1 MNGIFWKFGLL
12 MTVVGLSLAFEAWLT
27 SAERPEVMEAALAQL
42 HGDGGDTVRMEQM
55 HQTRSLRRL
64 GIAVVVG
71 LAALELIFIDLG
83 SWLNAAAS
91 KWVRSRGA
99 NPHPGPLAGSN
110 GIFTSLDNAL
120 NALNASDCTASTA
133 QPLIPSPSPRSTGE
147 KGAMLVLALAMLP
160 LTTGCWRP
168 FEPVELQTIS
178 PNEEA
183 FLLPLTEDVKK
194 QTSTNNEEYLKQNLV
209 YTKQVRIPQQWVPKG
224 YEYLGPNGKW
234 QNAAILVK
242 VDKSPVTREWTA
254 DPNSGTS
261 NKNEAIWVMTSDQ
274 VEFSTGWTCTARIAS
289 RDDAVRFLHN
299 YPNGSLKDVL
309 DTEVRGKLQA
319 TFGLEVTDQ
328 PMTKLRQEATPHI
341 LRTTKDVCDF
351 FKDRGVTITNL
362 GITGGFIYKDKSIM
376 DTMVRVFNAE
386 QEKAIATAG
395 FMAQEETNKAVFA
408 EAEGRAKALIM
419 SKQAEADSI
428 KLVADAK
435 GYEIDKAKMD
445 SEMYVLLKRLEI
457 ERDKLQKW
465 DGRFPTYFLG
475 AAKTPDMLLQM
486 PVAGE

>member
-1 MNGIFWKFGLL
+1 MNGMFWKIGLL
-12 MTVVGLSLAFEAWLT
+12 ASIIGLSLAFESWIT
-27 SAERPEVMEAALAQL
+27 TAELPAVMDAALAQL
-42 HGDGGDTVRMEQM
+42 DGGADETIHIERM
-55 HQTRSLRRL
+55 HQFRALRRTAI
-64 GIAVVVG
+64 GIV
-71 LAALELIFIDLG
+71 AALAVLELVFHDLG
-83 SWLNAAAS
+83 SWFTSGAS
-91 KWVRSRGA
+91 KWVTVKSMAGKSMTGKKA
-99 NPHPGPLAGSN
+99 TAALGLLAVLP
-110 GIFTSLDNAL
+110 FT
-120 NALNASDCTASTA
+120 
-133 QPLIPSPSPRSTGE
+133 
-147 KGAMLVLALAMLP
+147 V
-160 LTTGCWRP
+160 GCWRP
-168 FEPVELQTIS
+168 FEPVQLETIS

-183 FLLPLTEDVKK
+183 FLLPLTDDVKR

-209 YTKQVRIPQQWVPKG
+209 YTKQVRIPQQWVPTG
-224 YEYLGPNGKW
+224 YEYVRPHGKW
-234 QNAAILVK
+234 QAAALLVK

-341 LRTTKDVCDF
+341 LRTTKEVCDF
-351 FKDRGVTITNL
+351 FKERGLTITNL

-408 EAEGRAKALIM
+408 EAEGRAKSLIM

-435 GYEIDKAKMD
+435 SYEIDKAKMD
-445 SEMYVLLKRLEI
+445 STMYVQLKRLEL
-457 ERDKLQKW
+457 EREKLQKW

-475 AAKTPDMLLQM
+475 AAKSPDMLLQM
-486 PVAGE
+486 PVAAE

>member
-1 MNGIFWKFGLL
+1 MNSIFWKLGLL
-12 MTVVGLSLAFEAWLT
+12 TTIVGLGLAFEAWLT
-27 SAERPEVMEAALAQL
+27 TAERPQVMEAALAQL
-42 HGDGGDTVRMEQM
+42 NGDGNDTIRIEQM

-64 GIAVVVG
+64 AIAFVVA
-71 LAALELIFIDLG
+71 LAALELVFYDLG
-83 SWLNAAAS
+83 SWLTSAAS
-91 KWVRSRGA
+91 KWVSVKAATGVKA
-99 NPHPGPLAGSN
+99 SA
-110 GIFTSLDNAL
+110 AL
-120 NALNASDCTASTA
+120 CL
-133 QPLIPSPSPRSTGE
+133 
-147 KGAMLVLALAMLP
+147 LALLP
-160 LTTGCWRP
+160 LTAGCWRP
-168 FEPVELQTIS
+168 FEPIELQTIS

-183 FLLPLTEDVKK
+183 FLLPLTADVKQ

-209 YTKQVRIPQQWVPKG
+209 YTKQVRIPQQWVQKG

-234 QNAAILVK
+234 QAAAILVK

-395 FMAQEETNKAVFA
+395 FQAQEETNKAVFA

-435 GYEIDKAKMD
+435 SYEIDKAKMD
-445 SEMYVLLKRLEI
+445 SEMYVTLKRLEI

-465 DGRFPTYFLG
+465 DGKFPTYFIG
-475 AAKTPDMLLQM
+475 AAKTPDMLLSM
-486 PVAGE
+486 PIAGQ

>member
-1 MNGIFWKFGLL
+1 MNGIFWKIGLL
-12 MTVVGLSLAFEAWLT
+12 VTIVGLGLAFEAWLT
-27 SAERPEVMEAALAQL
+27 TAERPQVMEAALAQL
-42 HGDGGDTVRMEQM
+42 NSDGGDTVRIEQM

-64 GIAVVVG
+64 AIAVVVA

-83 SWLNAAAS
+83 SWLSSAAS
-91 KWVRSRGA
+91 KWVSVTRARA
-99 NPHPGPLAGSN
+99 TTALCLLA
-110 GIFTSLDNAL
+110 
-120 NALNASDCTASTA
+120 
-133 QPLIPSPSPRSTGE
+133 
-147 KGAMLVLALAMLP
+147 VLP
-160 LTTGCWRP
+160 LTAGCWRP
-168 FEPVELQTIS
+168 FEPIELQTIS

-183 FLLPLTEDVKK
+183 FLLPLTEDVKR

-209 YTKQVRIPQQWVPKG
+209 YTKQVRIPQQWVQKG

-234 QNAAILVK
+234 QAAAILVK

-299 YPNGSLKDVL
+299 YPNGALKDVL

-341 LRTTKDVCDF
+341 LRTTREVIDF

-395 FMAQEETNKAVFA
+395 FQAQEETNKAVFA

-435 GYEIDKAKMD
+435 SYEIDKAKQD
-445 SEMYVLLKRLEI
+445 SEMYVTLKRLEI

-475 AAKTPDMLLQM
+475 TAKTPDMLLQM
-486 PVAGE
+486 PAASE